1 MIYES
6 IYSSFNSNDEVKQ
19 NIESY
24 IRRENLLNSTEYTIN
39 DDLSI
44 DVHGGLYLMNL
55 NWTGR
60 IPIRFGKIDG
70 NVNIEG
76 CNNLTNL
83 KGFPTYVKGDIKI
96 NYNPKL
102 ESLEGCLIKET
113 NGEFDCSKN
122 KLTSLEGGPKIVEMS
137 YDCIDNQLTT
147 LKGCPEKI
155 GSGFH
160 AGSNKLTEIDFC
172 PKECRVAN
180 FSNNYNLIS
189 IKKFPEKCIRVDFS
203 WTKLLSLKGLE
214 NVEGLEEVYVANS
227 PLVSIFGGRIKDISM
242 IKHFISF
249 KVVDGDTI
257 NINRLKYFQS
267 IYTEILIRD
276 VSLKAWYKLK

>member
-1 MIYES
+1 MLLNESHSEIES
-6 IYSSFNSNDEVKQ
+6 ICKKYLIQS
-19 NIESY
+19 
-24 IRRENLLNSTEYTIN
+24 YTIN
-39 DDLSI
+39 DDGSV
-44 DVHGGLYLMNL
+44 DV
-55 NWTGR
+55 
-60 IPIRFGKIDG
+60 IG
-70 NVNIEG
+70 NVRLDSLK
-76 CNNLTNL
+76 LTELPLKFNKVSGNFYCQSNKLTTL
-83 KGFPTYVKGDIKI
+83 KGCPKYVG
-96 NYNPKL
+96 
-102 ESLEGCLIKET
+102 GH
-113 NGEFDCSKN
+113 FHCSRN

-137 YDCIDNQLTT
+137 YDCMDNQLTT

-160 AGSNKLTEIDFC
+160 AGSNKLTEMDFC

-189 IKKFPEKCIRVDFS
+189 IKKFPEKCMRVDFS

-214 NVEGLEEVYVANS
+214 NVEGLEEVYVSNS